1 MAKVKNHVRVLAG
14 KKSWETKLKKMT
26 QDPKYKFR
34 IEMGQKIGLDLAKYK
49 RDYPEGYEAFR
60 QQKLE
65 HKQWLEEQA
74 RLQNDEQ
81 YHDTSSQDKESTV
94 LIDYL
99 NGTLSFRTEFQGMLE
114 DVYSDVLWNEYDGNE
129 DEMLKTIRDR
139 CDNNPALIGESI
151 EVVETE
157 SKDYEK
163 LRNAMYAI
171 IQTVAGT
178 VPPLLAQDI
187 EILASEIIP
196 PWFRKGHRNK

>member
-1 MAKVKNHVRVLAG
+1 MAKVKNPARVLAG
-14 KKSWETKLKKMT
+14 KKSWETKLKKMA

-49 RDYPEGYEAFR
+49 REYPEGYEAFR